1 MRIEEEGI
9 KRIAAINSETKVIKK
24 EGQKVEEEDKLIVKD
39 MGAES
44 EGDKT
49 DYLSQLVN
57 ECRIDAEESSP
68 LTLKDIHYW
77 ERIISLLSHR
87 GRIDIPMLTLQMM
100 NRFREDTSVTS
111 HPHQCHMGKR
121 RG

>member
-1 MRIEEEGI
+1 MKRGIE
-9 KRIAAINSETKVIKK
+9 RIAAINSETKVIKK

-57 ECRIDAEESSP
+57 ECRIDAEVIF
-68 LTLKDIHYW
+68 TTYTQGY
-77 ERIISLLSHR
+77 SLL
-87 GRIDIPMLTLQMM
+87 
-100 NRFREDTSVTS
+100 
-111 HPHQCHMGKR
+111 GKNYFLVMR
-121 RG
+121 TGEE